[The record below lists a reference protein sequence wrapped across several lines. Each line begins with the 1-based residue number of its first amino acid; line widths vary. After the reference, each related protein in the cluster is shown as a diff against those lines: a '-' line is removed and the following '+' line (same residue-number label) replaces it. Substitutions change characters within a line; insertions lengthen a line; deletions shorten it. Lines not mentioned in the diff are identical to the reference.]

1 MKTKTIIIVAVTAL
15 LALCSCNKDEQFGS
29 LAVALEEG
37 DVAEVVT
44 KSNVSDYASLPDA
57 GSFTLTIMS
66 GKKAAWSGLLSEWDS
81 ETKLKAGVYT
91 ASVSCGD
98 PEQEGPAKPYFAGE
112 EEFTI
117 FGGQVSQVSIP
128 VSLGNCIVKIACT
141 DAFNSYF
148 KSSSFTI
155 TTGAGN
161 VFSYTGGGIFIDAY
175 KFTVSGSVTAQN
187 GASYSLADK
196 TWNVNSATCYTVKYD
211 VDNVGSVTVTIS
223 FDDTVETVTLTE
235 DLNA

>member
-1 MKTKTIIIVAVTAL
+1 MTPRDLIVVAMVTPL
-15 LALCSCNKDEQFGS
+15 ILCSCNKDEQYGS

-37 DVAEVVT
+37 YVAEVVT
-44 KSNVSDYASLPDA
+44 KGNVSDYASLPDNGA
-57 GSFTLTIMS
+57 FSLTITG
-66 GKKAAWSGLLSEWDS
+66 GKKAGWSGPLSDWDS
-81 ETKLKAGVYT
+81 GTKLKAGTYKAV
-91 ASVSCGD
+91 VNCGD
-98 PEQEGPAKPYFAGE
+98 PEQEGPERPYFTGE
-112 EEFTI
+112 KEFNIT
-117 FGGQVSQVSIP
+117 GGEVSEVGIP
-128 VSLGNCIVKIACT
+128 VSLGNCVVKISCT

-148 KSSSFTI
+148 KTSSFTI

-161 VFSYTGGGIFIDAY
+161 VFSYTGSGIFIDAY

-187 GASYSLADK
+187 GASYNLADK
-196 TWNVNSATCYTVKYD
+196 TWTVKGATCYNVKYD